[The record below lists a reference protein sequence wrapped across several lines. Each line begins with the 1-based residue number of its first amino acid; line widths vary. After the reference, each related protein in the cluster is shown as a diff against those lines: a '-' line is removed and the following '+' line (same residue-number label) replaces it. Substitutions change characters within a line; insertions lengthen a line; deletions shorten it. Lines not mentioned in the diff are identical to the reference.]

1 MCFFITFSS
10 APVFCFAQIIVFQD
24 MLYKGSITDVN
35 IRACKFDTFCITKRK
50 INLNVAVGPLK
61 NSFISYGSPK
71 QTGIK
76 IRFVEFDWY
85 T

>member
-1 MCFFITFSS
+1 
-10 APVFCFAQIIVFQD
+10 

-50 INLNVAVGPLK
+50 INLNVAVGPSK
-61 NSFISYGSPK
+61 NSFISYGSTK

-76 IRFVEFDWY
+76 IKFVEFDWY